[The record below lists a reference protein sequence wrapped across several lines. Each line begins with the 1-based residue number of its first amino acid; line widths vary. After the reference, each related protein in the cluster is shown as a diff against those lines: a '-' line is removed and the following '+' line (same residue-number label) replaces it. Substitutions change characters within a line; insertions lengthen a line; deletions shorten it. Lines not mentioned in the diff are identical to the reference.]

1 MSLCIVY
8 RRCLYFTKSCSLL
21 DGPYSERDSTTYG
34 VNSKSVL
41 NDILHFHVANGQMPQ
56 DLMHVILEGVLPLEI
71 KLMFKTFI
79 YEKHYFELTTLNER
93 LESFSYGRSESRTK
107 HPKLF
112 ERKNILG
119 DSSLGLSGKLHTHMQ
134 THMYTHMHTHAHTHT
149 QIYNN

>member
-1 MSLCIVY
+1 MRNPV
-8 RRCLYFTKSCSLL
+8 THDNHCSLL

-34 VNSKSVL
+34 VNRKSIL
-41 NDILHFHVANGQMPQ
+41 NDILHFHVASGQMPQ
-56 DLMHVILEGVLPLEI
+56 DLMHVILEGVLPLEM

-79 YEKHYFELTTLNER
+79 YEKHYFELSTLNER

-119 DSSLGLSGKLHTHMQ
+119 DSSLGLSGKLHSFALS
-134 THMYTHMHTHAHTHT
+134 YTHTRTNTEIRTHAYTCAHTHIHT
-149 QIYNN
+149 